1 MTRSSNIAAAA
12 AQQAQRQAGER
23 GWLDLSTQ
31 QAQAEVLLA
40 MVRAC
45 VADAERCWSR
55 HSIARALRWVADEI
69 DGGGG

>member
-1 MTRSSNIAAAA
+1 MDRSDNIAAAA
-12 AQQAQRQAGER
+12 AHQQRSGR

-40 MVRAC
+40 MVRAM
-45 VADAERCWSR
+45 VAEAEHCWSR
-55 HSIARALRWVADEI
+55 HSIARALRWVADEV